1 MSPSH
6 CGVDRFKSGTFTVKE
21 LLEVTEKVTGR
32 KFEVEEV
39 DAEKWIEEGNR
50 KARQPDILFL

>member
-6 CGVDRFKSGTFTVKE
+6 CGVDRFKSGTFTVKG
-21 LLEVTEKVTGR
+21 LLEVTEKVMGR
-32 KFEVEEV
+32 NFEVEEL

-50 KARQPDILFL
+50 KGVKGDL